1 MTPAPKG
8 APWRVHGLDLSYFTG
23 KIEAYLRAKGI
34 AYALV
39 EMDTADFAACA
50 RATGVRQMP
59 QIELG
64 DGHWLTD
71 TTPSIAW
78 IEAQFPEPRI
88 APAAV
93 LPGFVSRLIED
104 FGDEALWRP
113 ALYYRW
119 AKPDDARLMSRR
131 IAAGMMRD
139 IKLPL
144 ALRRQIILRRQRR
157 HYLRGEGV
165 TAANSAAVE
174 ALYLDTLAALDPVL
188 ATRPFVMGARPCEA
202 DFGLFASMFRHFFCD
217 PTPAQIMRDRAP
229 HVLAWVSR
237 LWAIAPVDFADAPAL
252 ETVPADLAPLLALIG
267 RDYLPY
273 LAANAAACA
282 AGDKTVRCT
291 VHGGDFETR
300 SNAYHGWCLDQL
312 RAGFGVLDA
321 ADRAMLETWLGADAL
336 AVLAAPRDAGVVAAP
351 VLPIAAPPEVPLR
364 DRQWR
369 R

>member
-1 MTPAPKG
+1 MIPAQPG

-34 AYALV
+34 AYKLV
-39 EMDTADFAACA
+39 EMDTAGFAACA
-50 RATGVRQMP
+50 LATGVRQMP

-64 DGHWLTD
+64 DGRWLTD
-71 TTPSIAW
+71 TTPSMGW
-78 IEAQFPEPRI
+78 IEAQYPEPRI
-88 APAAV
+88 APENALV
-93 LPGFVSRLIED
+93 GFVSRLIED

-119 AKPDDARLMSRR
+119 AKPDDARLMSGR
-131 IAAGMMRD
+131 IAAGMLRD

-144 ALRRQIILRRQRR
+144 ALRRQFILRRQRH

-174 ALYLDTLAALDPVL
+174 ALYLDSLAVLEPVL
-188 ATRPFVMGARPCEA
+188 ATRDFIMGARPCEA

-229 HVLAWVSR
+229 HVLAWVTR
-237 LWAIAPVDFADAPAL
+237 LWAISPDDFADAPAL

-282 AGDKTVRCT
+282 AGDKTVRYT
-291 VHGGDFETR
+291 FYGGDFETR
-300 SNAYHGWCLDQL
+300 CNAYHAWCLDQL
-312 RAGFGVLDA
+312 RIGFAPLAQSDHA
-321 ADRAMLETWLGADAL
+321 KLETWLGADAL
-336 AVLAAPRDAGVVAAP
+336 AVLVVPRDAGIAVAQ
-351 VLPIAAPPEVPLR
+351 VLPIAAPPMTALR

-369 R
+369 S